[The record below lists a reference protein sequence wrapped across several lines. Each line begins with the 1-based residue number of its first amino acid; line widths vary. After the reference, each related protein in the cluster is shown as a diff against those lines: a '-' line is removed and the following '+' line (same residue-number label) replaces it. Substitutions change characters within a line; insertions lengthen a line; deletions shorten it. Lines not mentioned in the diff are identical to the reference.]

1 MIRDD
6 LKPILVGHDAE
17 DVEALYDAMQ
27 WHVHYVGRGGV
38 ASFAISAVDTAL
50 WDLSG
55 KASGRSLREMAG
67 GVTNGTKAYCG
78 GIDVNF
84 STEKLLSNMQSY
96 LDRGFNAVKIK
107 VGREDLTENVERVR
121 AVREMIG
128 ADIAF
133 MVDANYAL
141 SVSQSIEAANAFK
154 PYDIMVRRADHSR
167 RLYRLCGDC
176 RCNWDAVGDGE
187 DLHTIHEFE
196 FASRNSSLSFIQPDA
211 SNCGGVTGWLR
222 VAGLSRRYDIP
233 VCSHGM
239 KVHVS
244 LMTDKRTPAGSRS
257 ITCVD
262 EYTARPLGS
271 KTISRLNRTFR
282 APVSTSIGTSLPL
295 MK

>member
-6 LKPILVGHDAE
+6 LKPILVAHDAE

-141 SVSQSIEAANAFK
+141 SVSQSIEVANAFK
-154 PYDIMVRRADHSR
+154 PYAIM
-167 RLYRLCGDC
+167 
-176 RCNWDAVGDGE
+176 W
-187 DLHTIHEFE
+187 FE
-196 FASRNSSLSFIQPDA
+196 EP
-211 SNCGGVTGWLR
+211 
-222 VAGLSRRYDIP
+222 
-233 VCSHGM
+233 
-239 KVHVS
+239 
-244 LMTDKRTPAGSRS
+244 
-257 ITCVD
+257 
-262 EYTARPLGS
+262 
-271 KTISRLNRTFR
+271 TISDD
-282 APVSTSIGTSLPL
+282 
-295 MK
+295 